1 MNYFSAIDLIY
12 IKNEIFS
19 LPYEKIG
26 NEIVSIFNQ
35 NFKNIE
41 FFLNKIISFDFNKF
55 YSKLLVS
62 DLEKIDSSFNNAET
76 IEDIKIILSKL
87 HKISTL

>member
-1 MNYFSAIDLIY
+1 MSYFSSIDLIY

-26 NEIVSIFNQ
+26 NEIVSIFNR

-41 FFLNKIISFDFNKF
+41 LFLNKITNFDFNKY

-62 DLEKIDSSFNNAET
+62 DLEQLDPSFNNAEK
-76 IEDIKIILSKL
+76 IEDIKILLSKI
-87 HKISTL
+87 H